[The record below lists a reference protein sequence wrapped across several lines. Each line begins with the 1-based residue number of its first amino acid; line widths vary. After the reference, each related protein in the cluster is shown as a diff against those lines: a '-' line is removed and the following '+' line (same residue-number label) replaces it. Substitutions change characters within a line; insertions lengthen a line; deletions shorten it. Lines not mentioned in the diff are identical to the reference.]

1 MSRTLSTVSR
11 RTAIVTTCALMFA
24 AALPRAGSA
33 QDSGEGNSMTV
44 EGVLAYLG
52 VLPAAI
58 VRGHPESHGEGS
70 MHGGA
75 PEGRHRYHLVVAIFD
90 AQSGKRIE
98 SAQVSV
104 KIMGL
109 GHEGATRLDLDPM
122 AIANS
127 ITWGTY
133 VNLPGSD
140 VYDLTFEVKLPGR
153 TATITFPFR
162 YAHSDH

>member
-1 MSRTLSTVSR
+1 MRRVWPIVSR
-11 RTAIVTTCALMFA
+11 RAAIVTLCVLMLVA
-24 AALPRAGSA
+24 AIPRAAST
-33 QDSGEGNSMTV
+33 QDNGGGNSMV
-44 EGVLAYLG
+44 VDGVLAYLG
-52 VLPAAI
+52 VLPAAM
-58 VRGHPESHGEGS
+58 VRGHPESHSESG

-75 PEGRHRYHLVVAIFD
+75 PEGRHQYHLVLALFD

-98 SAQVSV
+98 SAQVTV

-109 GHEGATRLDLDPM
+109 GHVGATRLDLDPI

-133 VNLPGSD
+133 VKLPGSD

-153 TATITFPFR
+153 TAAIAVPFR
-162 YAHSDH
+162 YAHSNN